1 MKPVMS
7 LKNFFGVGFLKIRF
21 VDEAFVWLQKAYD
34 DRDDRLMSLKVD
46 PFWDRLRSDPRYA
59 NLVRGIGL

>member
-46 PFWDRLRSDPRYA
+46 PFWDSLRSDPRYA
-59 NLVRGIGL
+59 NQVRGIGL

>member
-46 PFWDRLRSDPRYA
+46 PFWDSLRSDPRYA
-59 NLVRGIGL
+59 SLVRGIGL